1 MLKIGII
8 GLSEGNGHP
17 YSWTAIINGDYNEK
31 LMADCG
37 YPVIPAYLG
46 ANRDTLGIED
56 AKVTHIWTQD
66 KALSKKVAEAA
77 LIENVADDM
86 NDMIGEVDAVLLAR
100 DDPENHRQMAEAFI
114 DADVPLFIDKP
125 LAFSRDDL
133 DYFTE
138 KVEQGKFIMSCSAMR
153 YSAGVQSQ
161 RDQLPSI
168 GRPKLAVA
176 VGAKDLRKYTVHYLE
191 GMIAFL
197 GDPKVKTV
205 QHISESG
212 KDIILLELEN
222 GMLATI
228 HTFMGIAGVELNI
241 YGDKGM
247 INVNHGGA
255 YVCFRAQL
263 IEAIRSFREGKPRL
277 DYAKTH
283 NIVNALIAARE
294 SLEQGG
300 KKINLTSRV
309 E

>member
-1 MLKIGII
+1 MLKLGVI

-17 YSWTAIINGDYNEK
+17 YSWSAIVNGDYDAK

-46 ANRDTLGIED
+46 ANRDTLGIEG
-56 AKVTHIWTQD
+56 AKITHVWTQD
-66 KALSKKVAEAA
+66 NSLSQHVAKAAK
-77 LIENVADDM
+77 IEYVTDDII
-86 NDMIGEVDAVLLAR
+86 NMIGKVDAVLLAR

-133 DYFTE
+133 EYFTK
-138 KVEQGKFIMSCSAMR
+138 KVNEGKFIMSCSAMR

-161 RDQLPSI
+161 RDQLANI
-168 GRPKLAVA
+168 GEVKLAVA
-176 VGAKDLRKYTVHYLE
+176 VGAKDLRKYAVHYLE

-197 GDPKVKTV
+197 GDPKIKTV

-212 KDIILLELEN
+212 KDIIYLELEN
-222 GMLATI
+222 GALATI
-228 HTFMGIAGVELNI
+228 HVFKSIAGGELNI
-241 YGDKGM
+241 YGDKGC

-263 IEAIRSFREGKPRL
+263 IEAVRSFREGKPRL
-277 DYAKTH
+277 DYAKTY
-283 NIVNALIAARE
+283 NIINALVGARE

-300 KKINLTSRV
+300 RKITLS
-309 E
+309 